1 MSASCAERLW
11 GERVVYAFI
20 TALKRDGTVAGY
32 SSVQKKP
39 DVITLDYSLRA
50 DERIQKYGEG
60 SINCLYLACYLLR
73 WNVKVSYYKGKVVL
87 QLEENRIIGAE
98 KG

>member
-1 MSASCAERLW
+1 M
-11 GERVVYAFI
+11 
-20 TALKRDGTVAGY
+20 
-32 SSVQKKP
+32 
-39 DVITLDYSLRA
+39 ITLDYSLRA

-73 WNVKVSYYKGKVVL
+73 WNVKVSYYKGKTVL